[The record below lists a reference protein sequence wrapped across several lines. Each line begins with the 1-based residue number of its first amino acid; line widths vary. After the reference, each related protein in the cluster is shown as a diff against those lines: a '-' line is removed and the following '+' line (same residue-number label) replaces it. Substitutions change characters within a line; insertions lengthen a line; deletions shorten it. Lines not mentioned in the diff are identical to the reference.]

1 MEPTPKSIFNFT
13 EITTF
18 DTEKQAS
25 LLPYL
30 TKTPKTASSGL
41 LKPINTTKSQTS
53 RTSASWVAFTQRN
66 LTSPKAP
73 SPSKLESLISRVSQ
87 DLEMP
92 STRSGTQIMSWE
104 LESNLGKE
112 ITALQKIVTLKQK
125 QYNKVKDE
133 ADRKEELLK
142 RLKFELSCMQKDPID
157 ELNITLNRRQLEFNE
172 IQKALHNENYY
183 IETLNHMLRDRKRI
197 VLTTEP
203 PVLNMKNKVYVEKRE
218 ITELENSI
226 ERHIR
231 ETGEILKNIQMV
243 NEEIEH
249 LEKCKEEEYQKHLA
263 RLKQRKILEGI
274 LEKEYS
280 LNTKMH
286 LHEKLEMKI
295 KKLEPILSKIEKD
308 EEAVAGHESF
318 LKYQEILE
326 KRYLKMKEVSFA
338 SKIEEIFESYEILR
352 EHTEMLEI
360 AAVQS
365 LNRID
370 MLSSEHK
377 KVTTEL
383 NDISLNHEDDR
394 KINYKEFERIEL
406 SLKDKNKMMDENE
419 RILTNLGTVM
429 GSLCSSVTRLSL
441 QLLGTNSLLDVKP
454 RNVVKYFTKCT
465 SRIEDKLNMIFAQRL
480 SDYEVQDLN
489 KRFPGL
495 MQAYM
500 AKQNSLDLSIKGSL

>member
-18 DTEKQAS
+18 DTEKQTT
-25 LLPYL
+25 LLPIL

-41 LKPINTTKSQTS
+41 LKPMNTTKS
-53 RTSASWVAFTQRN
+53 RTSTSWAAFTQRN
-66 LTSPKAP
+66 LTSPKNP

-92 STRSGTQIMSWE
+92 STRSGTQIMSWD

-112 ITALQKIVTLKQK
+112 VTALQKIVTFKQK
-125 QYNKVKDE
+125 QYNKAKDE
-133 ADRKEELLK
+133 ADRKEQLLK
-142 RLKFELSCMQKDPID
+142 KLKFELSCMQKDPID
-157 ELNITLNRRQLEFNE
+157 ELNTTLNRRQLEFNE

-231 ETGEILKNIQMV
+231 ETGEILKNVKMI
-243 NEEIEH
+243 NEEIKH
-249 LEKCKEEEYQKHLA
+249 LETCKEEEYQKHLTK
-263 RLKQRKILEGI
+263 LKQRKALENI
-274 LEKEYS
+274 LEKEYN

-286 LHEKLEMKI
+286 LHEQLEKKI
-295 KKLEPILSKIEKD
+295 KKLEPILNEIKKD

-365 LNRID
+365 LNRIE

-377 KVTTEL
+377 KVTAEL
-383 NDISLNHEDDR
+383 NDIALNHEDER

-419 RILTNLGTVM
+419 RILANLGTVM
-429 GSLCSSVTRLSL
+429 GSLCGSVTRLSL
-441 QLLGTNSLLDVKP
+441 QLMGKNSLLDVKP
-454 RNVVKYFTKCT
+454 RNVVKYFTKYA
-465 SRIEDKLNMIFAQRL
+465 SLIEEKLNMIFAQKL
-480 SDYEVQDLN
+480 NDNKIQELN
-489 KRFPGL
+489 KKFPGL
-495 MQAYM
+495 MQAYV
-500 AKQNSLDLSIKGSL
+500 AKKNSLDSSKKGNL